1 MANDPIQTFVDMSSV
16 LTGFESEVL
25 APTLDPQ
32 DPPLK
37 NQYFQVAQ
45 QYNAQL
51 LAELLAQFQ
60 TLQGQ
65 GLPDQEIANELVAA
79 SQGTSP
85 TAPTASLARA
95 VIKLWYLGSWYPP
108 DNPSTQTV
116 VSANAYIGGLAW
128 RTAQAKAMG
137 YSELSFGYWSQPP
150 LPLSAFGVGTDGNGG
165 GGSQQ

>member
-1 MANDPIQTFVDMSSV
+1 MANDPIQTFVAMSAV
-16 LTGFESEVL
+16 LTGFESSVL
-25 APTLDPQ
+25 APFLDPL

-37 NQYFQVAQ
+37 NQYFDVVQ

-65 GLPDQEIANELVAA
+65 GLPAQEIANELVAA
-79 SQGTSP
+79 SQGTNP
-85 TAPTASLARA
+85 TAPTAALARA

-108 DNPSTQTV
+108 NDQNNPNVQIV

-137 YSELSFGYWSQPP
+137 FSELNFGYWSQPP
-150 LPLSAFGVGTDGNGG
+150 LPLSAFGVGTGGNGG
-165 GGSQQ
+165 Q

>member
-25 APTLDPQ
+25 APALDPQ

-37 NQYFQVAQ
+37 KQYFEVVQ
-45 QYNAQL
+45 QYDAQL
-51 LAELLAQFQ
+51 LDQLLAQFQ

-65 GLPDQEIANELVAA
+65 GLPDQEIANDLVAA
-79 SQGTSP
+79 TQGTNP
-85 TAPTASLARA
+85 AAPTATLARA
-95 VIKLWYLGSWYPP
+95 IVKLWYLGSWYPP
-108 DNPSTQTV
+108 NSPNTPVV

-137 YSELSFGYWSQPP
+137 YSELNFGYWSQPP
-150 LPLSAFGVGTDGNGG
+150 LPLSAFGVGTGGNGG
-165 GGSQQ
+165 Q